1 MTPVTTAA
9 LCATSMVAAFT
20 QAGLR
25 LLDLTII
32 KLIRN
37 SQSNKEKEEEKLGY
51 DFPAFMTL
59 GGKFHANSLL
69 PHHHLHG
76 RRGKDFS

>member
-20 QAGLR
+20 QAGFR

-37 SQSNKEKEEEKLGY
+37 SQLNKEKEEEKLENY
-51 DFPAFMTL
+51 FPTKIRL
-59 GGKFHANSLL
+59 
-69 PHHHLHG
+69 
-76 RRGKDFS
+76 